1 VLRFGWLSGDGALE
15 GDFQERWGPQVSLKY
30 AIVSVITGLAMVGL
44 LVFGLFG
51 EKGFTDLNRL
61 KGELGRMNHQIDR
74 LKQENLALYR
84 YIDRLRNDPSFVEN
98 VARQELGM
106 IGKDEMIINFR
117 KPEGSDNGK

>member
-1 VLRFGWLSGDGALE
+1 M
-15 GDFQERWGPQVSLKY
+15 SLKC
-30 AIVSVITGLAMVGL
+30 AIFSVITGMAMVGL

-61 KGELGRMNHQIDR
+61 KGELRRMNQQVDR

-106 IGKDEMIINFR
+106 IGKDELIINFR
-117 KPEGSDNGK
+117 KPVGSDNRK

>member
-1 VLRFGWLSGDGALE
+1 
-15 GDFQERWGPQVSLKY
+15 VSLKC
-30 AIVSVITGLAMVGL
+30 AIFSVITGLAMVGL

-61 KGELGRMNHQIDR
+61 KGELRRMNQQIDR

-106 IGKDEMIINFR
+106 IGKDELIINFR
-117 KPEGSDNGK
+117 KPVGSDNRK